1 MRVFMKR
8 TTEMTIAN
16 GEDLVLAG
24 APIPPGGKLNN
35 VWMDCHI
42 IGPEAT
48 QIGQACLYGI
58 GGYVMP
64 LPDGDSALNFDVL
77 WDNLVPKD
85 VDEAQGA
92 FDLDTAATDT
102 TPEFEI
108 GEIDW
113 NAVFEMQALKPIEI
127 FKRRKMLTL
136 ATSSVGYSTVD
147 AGTDLYTPVDHFS
160 THLKRSVKV
169 GSPSLVLF
177 GFSSPD
183 TLQSVSAQFTSP
195 TEQQWVMLTYL
206 EMALEDAFKNLIGL
220 VEAGAETPY
229 DEMSAFVAA
238 LIEPSIFEQDA
249 GSFVGVTYTVFTRTV
264 FDITVPGTMLMKT
277 LTSD

>member
-1 MRVFMKR
+1 MSVV
-8 TTEMTIAN
+8 A
-16 GEDLVLAG
+16 GEDLVICG

-35 VWMDCHI
+35 VWLDIHI

-48 QIGQACLYGI
+48 SILQAVLYGI

-64 LPDGDSALNFDVL
+64 LPDGDAATNFDVL

-85 VDEAQGA
+85 VDEGA
-92 FDLDTAATDT
+92 GVLDLDTTATDT

-113 NAVFEMQALKPIEI
+113 NAVFEMTALQPVEI
-127 FKRRKMLTL
+127 FKRRKMITL
-136 ATSSVGYSTVD
+136 ATTSVGYNQVSG
-147 AGTDLYTPVDHFS
+147 ALNDLYTPVDHVN

-183 TLQSVSAQFTSP
+183 TLQSVATQFTAP
-195 TEQQWVMLTYL
+195 TEQQWVMLTYM
-206 EMALEDAFKNLIGL
+206 EMALEDAFKQLIGL
-220 VEAGAETPY
+220 VETGAETPY
-229 DEMSAFVAA
+229 EEMSAFIAA
-238 LIEPSIFEQDA
+238 ILEPSIFEQDG
-249 GSFVGVTYTVFTRTV
+249 GSFVGVTYNVFTRAV
-264 FDITVPGTMLMKT
+264 FDVSVPGRMLHST
-277 LTSD
+277 LSSD